1 MKVSAHLGRR
11 KFDDRTRTVH
21 FLNWSPRTT
30 RATMRR
36 MPKYQQY
43 CPVARALEI
52 LADRWTLLIV
62 REVFLGSHRFNDI
75 ERGLPGISRSLLASR
90 LRDLEQSG
98 IIERL
103 PSTRSNVAEYH
114 FSDAGRALKP
124 VIEALGGW
132 GVRWAFDDPKP
143 EELDAG
149 LLVWKIHQR
158 IDRER
163 LPDKRTVIEF
173 DFKGRGGRRVWLVLE
188 PREVS
193 VCVTP
198 PRFDADLIVRA
209 ELALFYRVWLGR
221 LDYAAATR
229 CGDVVVEG
237 PPILAR
243 QLPRWFMWSPMAH
256 FVRSAPHA

>member
-1 MKVSAHLGRR
+1 M
-11 KFDDRTRTVH
+11 
-21 FLNWSPRTT
+21 
-30 RATMRR
+30 
-36 MPKYQQY
+36 
-43 CPVARALEI
+43 
-52 LADRWTLLIV
+52 
-62 REVFLGSHRFNDI
+62 
-75 ERGLPGISRSLLASR
+75 
-90 LRDLEQSG
+90 
-98 IIERL
+98 
-103 PSTRSNVAEYH
+103 AEYH
-114 FSDAGRALKP
+114 FSDAGRELKP

-243 QLPRWFMWSPMAH
+243 QLPRWFMWSALRATRAARLALRH
-256 FVRSAPHA
+256 HAVDQFLARNVQRSIGPFLDVPETNASEFGQQKLFARDSHALGCGLQLQPHDLPAEPR